1 MTQAFHLIDIFSFE
15 DTDRR
20 YELAL
25 ASERKSSSKKNDD
38 VISAEMKDGKLV
50 ILVADGATGF
60 GFGHVASQSLSN
72 HVAEKLDPT
81 LSARQMKAF
90 LLEAD
95 SAVKTSCAGDAEG
108 ADTTAVLLTISNSR
122 IEGASVGDSQA
133 ILFGAS
139 HCDLT
144 YSQRKRPR
152 LGNGGYP
159 QDFTS
164 RIAVGDYLVVAT
176 DGLWNRLDLD
186 EVGRI
191 CIASNGPDRAV
202 AKLLAYSRTVD
213 GGYDDDISIACVH
226 CVR

>member
-1 MTQAFHLIDIFSFE
+1 MTKALHDIDIFSFE
-15 DTDRR
+15 DFERR
-20 YELAL
+20 YEI
-25 ASERKSSSKKNDD
+25 ASASRTKTSSTKNDD
-38 VISAEMKDGKLV
+38 IVYTEIIDGKLV

-60 GFGHVASQSLSN
+60 GFGHVASHSLSN
-72 HVAEKLDPT
+72 HVADRFDPSM
-81 LSARQMKAF
+81 SARQMKTF

-95 SAVKTSCAGDAEG
+95 AAVQTSCAGDAKG
-108 ADTTAVLLTISNSR
+108 ADTTAVLLTVSNSR

-144 YSQRKRPR
+144 HSQRRRPR

-176 DGLWNRLDLD
+176 DGLWNRLDID

-202 AKLLAYSRTVD
+202 AKLLAYSRTLD

-226 CVR
+226 CVS